1 MNRIKYT
8 HLLYGTKNRIMSS
21 ARCNEPV
28 ELFGLSRLSVKGRG
42 MAKKYAWKVYDERYC
57 CNFEVKKEMK

>member
-1 MNRIKYT
+1 
-8 HLLYGTKNRIMSS
+8 MSS